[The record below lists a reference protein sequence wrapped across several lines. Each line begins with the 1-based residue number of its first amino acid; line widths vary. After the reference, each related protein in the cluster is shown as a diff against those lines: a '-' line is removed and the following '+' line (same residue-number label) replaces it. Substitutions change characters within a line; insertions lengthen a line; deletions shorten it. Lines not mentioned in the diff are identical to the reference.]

1 MTLDYKIERVAI
13 IGPGMM
19 GHAIAQEFAVAGY
32 DVTLCGRDENR
43 LEQAREKIENSLYE
57 LADWGLI
64 SPDDISPALD
74 RIEVTIDLEV
84 AGSNADFV
92 VESVVEILEVKE
104 RLFAKLDAICPVHT
118 ILASNTS
125 SLMPTTLAAAT
136 QRPDRFLIAHY
147 FNPPYLMPLVE
158 IVRGEHTSNDVVDA
172 VFTLYQKMDKRPI
185 ICQKEALGF
194 IVNRLQL
201 ALWREAFSIVQRGI
215 ASPQDVDR
223 AVKDSFGR
231 RLGMVGPFELYEYI
245 DGYDLTLQCEKYIL
259 PDMDTSNTSYPLL
272 LEKVEKGELGAKSGK
287 GFYDWTPEFTE
298 TWRKNILKGLVEY
311 AKRDKNQKTAD
322 RSTDPQNHRSSEL
335 QVADL
340 KCPENKGMEPEWP
353 EQ

>member
-1 MTLDYKIERVAI
+1 MGDYKVERIAV

-19 GHAIAQEFAVAGY
+19 GHAIAQEFATAGFA
-32 DVTLCGRDENR
+32 VTLCGRDEKR
-43 LEQAREKIENSLYE
+43 MEQARVKIEKSLIE
-57 LADWGLI
+57 LADWELI
-64 SPDDISPALD
+64 SKDDIAPTLD
-74 RIEVTIDLEV
+74 RIDLTVDLEA

-92 VESVVEILEVKE
+92 VESVVEVLEVKE
-104 RLFAKLDAICPVHT
+104 KLFAKLDAICPPHT

-158 IVRGEHTSNDVVDA
+158 IVRGEDTTDDAVDA
-172 VFTLYQKMDKRPI
+172 VFSLYKQMDKRPI
-185 ICQKEALGF
+185 ICQKEAPGF

-201 ALWREAFSIVQRGI
+201 VLWREAFSLVQRGI

-245 DGYDLTLQCEKYIL
+245 DGYDLTVQCEKYIL
-259 PDMDTSNTSYPLL
+259 PDIDTSHTSNPLL
-272 LEKVEKGELGAKSGK
+272 LEKVEKGELGAKTGK
-287 GFYDWTPEFTE
+287 GFYEWTPEFTE
-298 TWRKNILKGLVEY
+298 KWRKNILKGLVEY
-311 AKRDKNQKTAD
+311 AKRDKNQKTED
-322 RSTDPQNHRSSEL
+322 
-335 QVADL
+335 
-340 KCPENKGMEPEWP
+340 
-353 EQ
+353 

>member
-1 MTLDYKIERVAI
+1 MGDYKIENITV

-19 GHAIAQEFAVAGY
+19 GHAIAQEFAAAGY
-32 DVTLCGRDENR
+32 AVTLCGRDATR
-43 LEQAREKIENSLYE
+43 LDEAREKIENSLHE
-57 LADWGLI
+57 LSEWELI
-64 SPDDISPALD
+64 PRDQVDPALD
-74 RIEVTIDLEV
+74 RIELTTDLKA
-84 AGSNADFV
+84 AGSRADFV
-92 VESVVEILEVKE
+92 VESVAEVLEVKE
-104 RLFAKLDAICPVHT
+104 KLFAKLDVICPQHT

-158 IVRGEHTSNDVVDA
+158 IVRGEHTSDDVVDA
-172 VFTLYQKMDKRPI
+172 VFNLYQDMHKRPI

-259 PDMDTSNTSYPLL
+259 PDIDTSNTSYPLL
-272 LEKVEKGELGAKSGK
+272 LDKVEKGELGAKTGK
-287 GFYDWTPEFTE
+287 GFYEWTPEFTE
-298 TWRKNILKGLVEY
+298 KWRKNILKGLVEY
-311 AKRDKNQKTAD
+311 AKRDRTPEDGGLKTED
-322 RSTDPQNHRSSEL
+322 
-335 QVADL
+335 
-340 KCPENKGMEPEWP
+340 
-353 EQ
+353 

>member
-1 MTLDYKIERVAI
+1 MTREYKIERITV

-19 GHAIAQEFAVAGY
+19 GHAIAQEFAAAGY
-32 DVTLCGRDENR
+32 AVTLCGRDKER
-43 LEQAREKIENSLYE
+43 LEQARVKIENSLVE
-57 LADWGLI
+57 LADWELI
-64 SPDDISPALD
+64 SKDDIAPTLD
-74 RIEVTIDLEV
+74 RVELTIDLEA
-84 AGSNADFV
+84 AGSNADFI
-92 VESVVEILEVKE
+92 VESIAEVLEVKQK
-104 RLFAKLDAICPVHT
+104 LFAKLDAVCPPHT

-125 SLMPTTLAAAT
+125 SLMPTILAAAT
-136 QRPDRFLIAHY
+136 QRSDRFLIAHY

-158 IVRGEHTSNDVVDA
+158 IVRGEHTSDDVIDA
-172 VFTLYQKMDKRPI
+172 IFNLYQKMGKRPI

-259 PDMDTSNTSYPLL
+259 PDIDTSNTSFPLL
-272 LEKVEKGELGAKSGK
+272 LDKVEKGELGAKTGK
-287 GFYDWTPEFTE
+287 GFYEWTPEFTE
-298 TWRKNILKGLVEY
+298 KWRKNILKGLVEY
-311 AKRDKNQKTAD
+311 AKRDKNQKTED
-322 RSTDPQNHRSSEL
+322 
-335 QVADL
+335 
-340 KCPENKGMEPEWP
+340 
-353 EQ
+353 